1 MSDWG
6 VPNWRDA
13 SAYPSPSKDWHY
25 WRWQFTRRCP
35 DYREAWQQGDRK
47 RVLVRFG
54 YSFIED
60 PKNEKHTITSHGPI
74 FQFLDLSDD
83 DKTVI
88 ETVPLTGSSGRISNH
103 FVKVPFDLDR
113 PLPEQIKSAKAAL
126 KSLQSQLHGKHLQ
139 RRLHRDK
146 WPLYLR
152 VIDAREAGETLET
165 IGRELLGLDPDAASE
180 DLPVHEFDRKID
192 RSDNA
197 AAAALQVW
205 EQARYL
211 MFNFPD

>member
-1 MSDWG
+1 MSL
-6 VPNWRDA
+6 
-13 SAYPSPSKDWHY
+13 
-25 WRWQFTRRCP
+25 C
-35 DYREAWQQGDRK
+35 
-47 RVLVRFG
+47 
-54 YSFIED
+54 
-60 PKNEKHTITSHGPI
+60 
-74 FQFLDLSDD
+74 
-83 DKTVI
+83 
-88 ETVPLTGSSGRISNH
+88 
-103 FVKVPFDLDR
+103 
-113 PLPEQIKSAKAAL
+113 
-126 KSLQSQLHGKHLQ
+126 KHLQ

-180 DLPVHEFDRKID
+180 DLPVDEFDRKID
-192 RSDNA
+192 RSDSA